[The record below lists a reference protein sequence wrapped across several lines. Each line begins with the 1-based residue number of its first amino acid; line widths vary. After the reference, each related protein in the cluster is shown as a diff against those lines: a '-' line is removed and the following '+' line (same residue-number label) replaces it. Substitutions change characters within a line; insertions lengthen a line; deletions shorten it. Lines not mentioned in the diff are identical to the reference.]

1 MHRNPESGRF
11 MAEQPE
17 TQAAPE
23 QLAQV
28 TLTRREVICWPRHD
42 SKTKG
47 DGAIPSGVIQTW
59 PVHDII
65 RVYGL

>member
-1 MHRNPESGRF
+1 
-11 MAEQPE
+11 MADQVDV
-17 TQAAPE
+17 QAAP
-23 QLAQV
+23 V
-28 TLTRREVICWPRHD
+28 TLTRREIICWPRHD

>member
-1 MHRNPESGRF
+1 
-11 MAEQPE
+11 MAEVE
-17 TQAAPE
+17 ALVAP
-23 QLAQV
+23 V

-47 DGAIPSGVIQTW
+47 DHTIPDAVLSTW
-59 PVHDII
+59 PIHDII

>member
-1 MHRNPESGRF
+1 
-11 MAEQPE
+11 MADAEV
-17 TQAAPE
+17 QAAP
-23 QLAQV
+23 V
-28 TLTRREVICWPRHD
+28 TLTRREIICWPRHD

-47 DGAIPSGVIQTW
+47 DGAIPWGVIQTW